1 MNESAVPLL
10 ELRDGSK
17 SYGAVH
23 ALRHGNISLRPGEV
37 RGLVGENGAGKST
50 LVKVLGGVV
59 SPDDGELLVDGQ
71 EASFHSPVD
80 ARKVGVAVI
89 YQEPTLFPDLSVAEN
104 VVMGRHPRGAL
115 RRIDRGAMHE
125 EVQGLLDRLG
135 VRLSPESPV
144 RGLSIADQQ
153 IVEIAKALS
162 FEPSDAEVTMH
173 QMAVGYLQAGTADLR
188 RKDGTAITCEYR
200 LGPTRS
206 GGMPFFIVIFWERS
220 ETD

>member
-1 MNESAVPLL
+1 MNEPAVPLL

-59 SPDDGELLVDGQ
+59 RPDEGELLVDGQ

-115 RRIDRGAMHE
+115 QRIDRGAMHE
-125 EVQGLLDRLG
+125 EVQGLLDPGPR
-135 VRLSPESPV
+135 PV
-144 RGLSIADQQ
+144 DRGSADRRNR
-153 IVEIAKALS
+153 KGAL
-162 FEPSDAEVTMH
+162 
-173 QMAVGYLQAGTADLR
+173 LR
-188 RKDGTAITCEYR
+188 RPRTHHGRADGRA
-200 LGPTRS
+200 LGA
-206 GGMPFFIVIFWERS
+206 
-220 ETD
+220 